1 MTGTLDYSFRG
12 MWFPVVRCEQ
22 IGLRQIHR
30 SQLLNQ
36 ELAIWRDDDGQINAW
51 ENRCPHRGAS
61 LADGNISESI
71 IQCKFHLWE
80 FDLET
85 GCAIANSDLRVK
97 TFPVKVKNDEVFIID

>member
-1 MTGTLDYSFRG
+1 MKKIAELNEIPKGGSKLVMVDDV
-12 MWFPVVRCEQ
+12 PVALFNLK
-22 IGLRQIHR
+22 GKIH
-30 SQLLNQ
+30 
-36 ELAIWRDDDGQINAW
+36 AW
-51 ENRCPHRGAS
+51 DNRCPHRGAS

-97 TFPVKVKNDEVFIID
+97 TFPVKVKNDEVYIDD